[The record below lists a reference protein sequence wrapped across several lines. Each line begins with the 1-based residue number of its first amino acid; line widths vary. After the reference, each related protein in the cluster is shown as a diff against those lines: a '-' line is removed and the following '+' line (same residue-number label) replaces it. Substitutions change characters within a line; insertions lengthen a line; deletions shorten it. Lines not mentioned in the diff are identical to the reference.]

1 MATGTERPQ
10 ILAIPR
16 DIVYPAR
23 MQQVDAASIVP
34 SVRDLLQVLS
44 TRRRNLALVALIPTE
59 KPAEE
64 AARLAELNVSAF
76 AAVEPGP
83 SLAEAA
89 RATKTVPSLLLG
101 AAGAKEALLLA
112 RQHGADGVCL
122 DALLPV
128 DGWDR
133 LAQTARTMRM
143 VPLALAAD
151 AAGVEAAVKV
161 GARAILIR
169 AASAEVAIE
178 LAAKAPRALTLVA
191 QVEGLDADGLRALH
205 GKVDAAIV
213 PPALHASRGFAEL
226 VAEVDP

>member
-1 MATGTERPQ
+1 
-10 ILAIPR
+10 
-16 DIVYPAR
+16 

-44 TRRRNLALVALIPTE
+44 TRRRNLALVALIPAE

-101 AAGAKEALLLA
+101 AAGAKDALLLA
-112 RQHGADGVCL
+112 RHHGADGVCV

-128 DGWDR
+128 DAWDR

-143 VPLALAAD
+143 VPIAFAAD
-151 AAGVEAAVKV
+151 GAGVEAAVKL

-169 AASAEVAIE
+169 ASSAAAVVE
-178 LAAKAPRALTLVA
+178 LASKAPRALTLVA
-191 QVEGLDADGLRALH
+191 QVEGLDADGLRALQ
-205 GKVDAAIV
+205 GKVDAAVV
-213 PPALHASRGFAEL
+213 PPALHASPGFAAL